1 MNCGCT
7 WAYGPHATKLNKDVE
22 YMFQNAWSKFE
33 VYAELLS
40 NNPNAIGFIENNP
53 GWVCYLVS
61 ELAANP
67 ALADWLT
74 WSEVAKEHS
83 DEINWAHLSRHAGS
97 MCWLKRNP
105 SRIDWVLLSENNH
118 PDAIVLLKANPEMIN
133 WGWLS
138 RNTHPDAI
146 EMLRENLGKINWGNL
161 CANESYP
168 AMELL
173 KGNLDKIHWDTLSC
187 NPFAVG
193 LLSENKEK
201 IVWNRMYINSGARE
215 LILEHFETFNENW
228 KWRTIAQWGC
238 SNPCI
243 FDLVEDVIEHEQEK
257 ADLLDLA
264 SNPAIFEYD
273 YAAMWRRCMVFKED
287 LMKNRFHPD
296 NMSKMEDWG
305 FWGREEDEYELP
317 Y

>member
-1 MNCGCT
+1 MNGGCT

-22 YMFQNAWSKFE
+22 YMFQNAWSNYE
-33 VYAELLS
+33 VYAEFVS
-40 NNPNAIGFIENNP
+40 NNPNAIGFIEKHP
-53 GWVCYLVS
+53 DLVDWS
-61 ELAANP
+61 RVADNP

-74 WSEVAKEHS
+74 WSELAKEHS
-83 DEINWAHLSRHAGS
+83 DEINWTLLSRHPGS
-97 MCWLKRNP
+97 MGWLKRNTY
-105 SRIDWVLLSENNH
+105 RIDWVLLSENNH
-118 PDAIVLLKANPEMIN
+118 IDAIEMLKANPERIN
-133 WGWLS
+133 WELLS
-138 RNTHPDAI
+138 CNTHPDAI
-146 EMLRENLGKINWGNL
+146 EMLRENLDNINWRNL

-173 KGNLDKIHWDTLSC
+173 KGNLDKIHWDILSC

-201 IVWNRMYINSGARE
+201 IVWNRMYRNSGARE
-215 LILEHFETFNENW
+215 LILEHLETFNENW
-228 KWRTIAQWGC
+228 KWLTIAHWCC
-238 SNPCI
+238 SNPCL
-243 FDLVEDVIEHEQEK
+243 FDLVEELIEHEQEK
-257 ADLLDLA
+257 VGVFGLA
-264 SNPAIFEYD
+264 SNPAIFDYD

-305 FWGREEDEYELP
+305 FWGHEEDEYELP